1 MNSYRVEKIMKAV
14 GATRIAAL
22 VFTLACAAAPAAE
35 EKVIVLTSYPQETLS
50 LFETAFERANPG
62 IRLEIIWRM
71 PRDTMPYLLEP
82 GSHGVDVYW
91 SASSR
96 NYVELASH
104 DMLAALPVDPALP
117 QDIGG
122 FPIAEP
128 KLLYRASEIAGYGFT
143 CNRKT
148 LAQRNQTC
156 PKTWAALADP
166 ALTGRVLLPVPSK
179 VGFAPLMY
187 EILLQRLGWEKGWAL
202 IGEFGASAV
211 LFIPGGASLSDR
223 VAKGEEDVGVNIDF
237 FAQAAAAGGAPLDFV
252 YPDIVGFSPAHVA
265 VLASAPHPQAA
276 RKYVEFLL
284 SDAGQGILAS
294 PDIRKL
300 PVRPSTYATL
310 DAGYF
315 NPFDEAKKQTVDY
328 DLPAAQRR
336 QALSSALFDVL
347 VTDGQTA
354 LRDLW
359 QSIHRAER
367 AAGSDTHALA
377 IVKSAREAATWLP
390 VSAAQSEDRGLQSN
404 YKDQMQAWA
413 KQVDEHRA
421 QAAKDLQSLRSS
433 IDALSRTAATQ

>member
-1 MNSYRVEKIMKAV
+1 MKIV
-14 GATRIAAL
+14 SATTVA
-22 VFTLACAAAPAAE
+22 TLALLLSLACGLAAAE
-35 EKVIVLTSYPQETLS
+35 EDKVVVLTSYPQETLS
-50 LFETAFERANPG
+50 LFETAFEKANPG
-62 IRLEIIWRM
+62 TRLEMIWRM

-91 SASSR
+91 SASAR
-96 NYVELASH
+96 NYADLASR
-104 DMLAALPVDPALP
+104 DMLAALPADPALP

-143 CNRKT
+143 CNRKA
-148 LAQRNQTC
+148 LAERSQPC

-166 ALTGRVLLPVPSK
+166 ALAGRVLLPVPSK

-202 IGEFGASAV
+202 IGEFGANAT
-211 LFIPGGASLSDR
+211 LFVPGGASISDR
-223 VAKGEEDVGVNIDF
+223 VAKGEQDVGVTIDF

-252 YPDIVGFSPAHVA
+252 YPDIVGFSAAHVA
-265 VLASAPHPQAA
+265 ILSSAPHPEAA
-276 RKYVEFLL
+276 RKYVAFLL
-284 SDAGQGILAS
+284 SDAGQRILAS

-310 DAGYF
+310 EAGYF
-315 NPFDEAKKQTVDY
+315 NPFVEAKNQPVNY
-328 DLPAAQRR
+328 DLPVAQHR

-347 VTDGQTA
+347 VTDRQVA

-367 AAGSDTHALA
+367 VAGNDARALA
-377 IVKSAREAATWLP
+377 IVKSSREAATWLP
-390 VSAAQSEDRGLQSN
+390 VSAAQSQERGLQSN
-404 YKDQMQAWA
+404 YKDQIESWA
-413 KQVDEHRA
+413 KQVDDHRA
-421 QAAKDLQSLRSS
+421 QAAKDLQSLLSS
-433 IDALSRTAATQ
+433 MDAPSRTAAAQ

>member
-1 MNSYRVEKIMKAV
+1 MWNIR
-14 GATRIAAL
+14 GAGAAL
-22 VFTLACAAAPAAE
+22 GLLLSLVCGLTAAE
-35 EKVIVLTSYPQETLS
+35 EDKVVVLTSYPQETLS
-50 LFETAFERANPG
+50 LFETAFEKANPG
-62 IRLEIIWRM
+62 TRLEIVWRM
-71 PRDTMPYLLEP
+71 PRDAMPYLLES

-91 SASSR
+91 SASAR
-96 NYVELASH
+96 NYSELASR
-104 DMLAALPVDPALP
+104 DMLAALPADPALP

-122 FPIAEP
+122 FPITEP

-148 LAQRNQTC
+148 LAERSQSC

-202 IGEFGASAV
+202 IGEFGANAT
-211 LFIPGGASLSDR
+211 LFVPGGAFITDR
-223 VAKGEEDVGVNIDF
+223 VAKGEEDVGVTIDF

-265 VLASAPHPQAA
+265 VLSSAPHPEAA
-276 RKYVEFLL
+276 RKYVAFLL
-284 SDAGQGILAS
+284 SDEGQRILAS

-315 NPFDEAKKQTVDY
+315 NPFNEAKKHRVDY

-347 VTDGQTA
+347 VTDRQAA

-367 AAGSDTHALA
+367 AAGNDARAQA
-377 IVKSAREAATWLP
+377 IVKNAREAATWLP
-390 VSAAQSEDRGLQSN
+390 VSAAQSQDRGLQSN
-404 YKDQMQAWA
+404 YKDQIQAWA

-421 QAAKDLQSLRSS
+421 QAAQDLQPLLSRM
-433 IDALSRTAATQ
+433 DAPSRTAAAQ

>member
-1 MNSYRVEKIMKAV
+1 MKSIRGMGV
-14 GATRIAAL
+14 AAL
-22 VFTLACAAAPAAE
+22 GLLFSLACGPSAAE
-35 EKVIVLTSYPQETLS
+35 EDKVVVLTSYPQETLS
-50 LFETAFERANPG
+50 LFETAFEKANPG
-62 IRLEIIWRM
+62 TRLEIVWRM
-71 PRDTMPYLLEP
+71 PRDAMPYLLEP
-82 GSHGVDVYW
+82 DSHGVDVYW
-91 SASSR
+91 SASAR
-96 NYVELASH
+96 NYSELAGRG
-104 DMLAALPVDPALP
+104 MLAALPSDPALP

-148 LAQRNQTC
+148 LAERSQQC
-156 PKTWAALADP
+156 PKTWAALANP

-202 IGEFGASAV
+202 IGEFGANAT
-211 LFIPGGASLSDR
+211 LFVPGGAFITDR
-223 VAKGEEDVGVNIDF
+223 VAKGEEDVGVTIDF

-252 YPDIVGFSPAHVA
+252 YPDIVGFSPAHVG
-265 VLASAPHPQAA
+265 VLASAPHPQGA

-284 SDAGQGILAS
+284 SDAGQRILAS

-315 NPFDEAKKQTVDY
+315 NPFTEAKKQPVDY
-328 DLPAAQRR
+328 DLPAAQHR

-347 VTDGQTA
+347 VTDRQAA
-354 LRDLW
+354 LRELW
-359 QSIHRAER
+359 QAIHRAEQ
-367 AAGSDTHALA
+367 AAGNDAQALA
-377 IVKSAREAATWLP
+377 VVKDARAAATWLP
-390 VSAAQSEDRGLQSN
+390 VSDAQSRDRALQSN
-404 YKDQMQAWA
+404 YRDQLPAWA

-421 QAAKDLQSLRSS
+421 QAAKDLKALLSRL
-433 IDALSRTAATQ
+433 DALSRTAAAQ

>member
-1 MNSYRVEKIMKAV
+1 MRIIGT
-14 GATRIAAL
+14 GAGAFAL
-22 VFTLACAAAPAAE
+22 LLSLACGPASAE
-35 EKVIVLTSYPQETLS
+35 EDKVVVLTSYPQETLS
-50 LFETAFERANPG
+50 LFESAFEKANPG
-62 IRLEIIWRM
+62 TRLEIVWRM
-71 PRDTMPYLLEP
+71 PRDAMPYLLES

-91 SASSR
+91 SASAR
-96 NYVELASH
+96 NYSELASR
-104 DMLAALPVDPALP
+104 DMLAALPADPALP
-117 QDIGG
+117 QEIGG

-128 KLLYRASEIAGYGFT
+128 KLLYRASEIAAYGFT

-148 LAQRNQTC
+148 LAARGQHC

-166 ALTGRVLLPVPSK
+166 ELSGRVLLPVPSK

-202 IGEFGASAV
+202 IGEFGANAT
-211 LFIPGGASLSDR
+211 LFVPGGAFITDR
-223 VAKGEEDVGVNIDF
+223 VAKGEEDVGVTIDF

-252 YPDIVGFSPAHVA
+252 YPDIVGFSPAHIA
-265 VLASAPHPQAA
+265 VLASAPHPQGA

-284 SDAGQGILAS
+284 SDAGQRILAS

-310 DAGYF
+310 EAGYF
-315 NPFDEAKKQTVDY
+315 NPFTEAKNQSVDY

-347 VTDGQTA
+347 VTDRQAA

-367 AAGSDTHALA
+367 AAGNDARALA
-377 IVKSAREAATWLP
+377 IVKTAREAATWLP
-390 VSAAQSEDRGLQSN
+390 VSAAQSQDRSLQSS

-413 KQVDEHRA
+413 RLVDEHRA
-421 QAAKDLQSLRSS
+421 QAAKDLQSLLSRNE
-433 IDALSRTAATQ
+433 APSRTAAAQ

>member
-1 MNSYRVEKIMKAV
+1 MRIMRSKGI
-14 GATRIAAL
+14 GAFAL
-22 VFTLACAAAPAAE
+22 LLSLGCGSAGAE
-35 EKVIVLTSYPQETLS
+35 EDKVVVLTSYPQETLS
-50 LFETAFERANPG
+50 LFETAFEKANPG
-62 IRLEIIWRM
+62 TRLEIVWRM
-71 PRDTMPYLLEP
+71 PRDAMPYLLEP
-82 GSHGVDVYW
+82 DSHGIDVYW
-91 SASSR
+91 SASAR
-96 NYVELASH
+96 NYSELAGRS
-104 DMLAALPVDPALP
+104 MLAALPSDPALP

-148 LAQRNQTC
+148 LEQRKQPC
-156 PKTWAALADP
+156 PKTWAALSDP
-166 ALTGRVLLPVPSK
+166 QLAGRVLLPVPSK

-187 EILLQRLGWEKGWAL
+187 EILLQRLGWEKGWEL
-202 IGEFGASAV
+202 IGQVGANAT
-211 LFIPGGASLSDR
+211 LFVPGGAFITDR
-223 VAKGEEDVGVNIDF
+223 VAKGEEDVGVTIDF
-237 FAQAAAAGGAPLDFV
+237 FAQAAAANGAPLDFV

-276 RKYVEFLL
+276 RKYVDFLL
-284 SDAGQGILAS
+284 SDAGQRILAS

-315 NPFDEAKKQTVDY
+315 NPFAEAKKQPVDY
-328 DLPAAQRR
+328 DLAAAQRR

-347 VTDGQTA
+347 ITDRQAA

-359 QSIHRAER
+359 QAIHRAER
-367 AAGSDTHALA
+367 AAGNDANALA

-390 VSAAQSEDRGLQSN
+390 VSAAQSQDRNLQSN
-404 YKDQMQAWA
+404 FTAQAQLWA

-421 QAAKDLQSLRSS
+421 QAAKDLQSLLSR
-433 IDALSRTAATQ
+433 IDAPSRIAITQ